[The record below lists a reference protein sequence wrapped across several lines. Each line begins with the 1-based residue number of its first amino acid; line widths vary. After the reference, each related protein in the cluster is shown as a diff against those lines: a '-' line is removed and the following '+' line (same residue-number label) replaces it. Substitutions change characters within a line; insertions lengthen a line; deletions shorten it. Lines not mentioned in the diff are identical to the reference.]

1 MNICKRK
8 PLRLATRLFSMLLGG
23 LVLHAC
29 GGGGGDS
36 VSGIGGTGIVFGT
49 ITGFGS
55 IYVNGDRYRT
65 GSSDFIVDGDL
76 DKSQDDLAVGM
87 VVRLRVEIENGVRT
101 NNAVEVEYDD
111 EVQGPVAAV
120 PVDVPG
126 SGGKLKTFEVFGQ
139 TVTVD
144 ATTTIF
150 DGTSFD
156 GLGAGEIVEV
166 SGFRSSPTAINASYV
181 QRKGD
186 VQSGVSEVELRG
198 TIENHDAGAREFML
212 GTVRVTYDGS
222 TEIEVA
228 DGGLADGQYVEVE
241 GIYNDTPSVYVYA
254 DEIELEE
261 EGFGDDI
268 DEISLQ
274 GVISSY
280 IDIDDFE
287 INGQPIDASAAVVSP
302 GGAQSQLGNGVNVEV
317 EGDIVNGVLIA
328 ESLELRE
335 GESGLKSIVDS
346 VDLPNSS
353 FRVGFAGLGTVD
365 VYTDTQTTF
374 EDDVDVNPLENMKLT
389 DLTDGDFVEV
399 EGIASDDGIL
409 ASVVKRKDDPGELEL
424 EGPVESYDNI
434 GFGWIRVLGLDY
446 VVDPLGGTDFP
457 GFTDATEFFGELEV
471 DDVVEIK
478 DDSANGTAD
487 EVELKD

>member
-1 MNICKRK
+1 MA
-8 PLRLATRLFSMLLGG
+8 ATIFSMLLGSF
-23 LVLHAC
+23 VLHAC
-29 GGGGGDS
+29 GGGSGNS

-55 IYVNGDRYRT
+55 IYVNGDRYST
-65 GSSDFIVDGDL
+65 GASDFIVDGDL
-76 DKSQDDLAVGM
+76 DKTQDDLAVGM
-87 VVRLRVEIENGVRT
+87 VVRLKVEIKNGART
-101 NNAVEVEYDD
+101 SNAVEVEYDD
-111 EVQGPVAAV
+111 EVQGPVASA

-126 SGGKLKTFEVFGQ
+126 SVGKLKTFDVFGQ
-139 TVTVD
+139 TVTID

-156 GLGAGEIVEV
+156 GLGVGEIVEV
-166 SGFRSSPTAINASYV
+166 SGFHSSPTEINASYV
-181 QRKGD
+181 QRKGN

-198 TIENHDAGAREFML
+198 TIENHDAGAREFTL
-212 GTVRVTYDGS
+212 GVVRITYDGN
-222 TEIEVA
+222 TEIEVP
-228 DGGLADGQYVEVE
+228 DGVLADGQYVEVE
-241 GIYNDTPSVYVYA
+241 GIYNSTPSSFYVFA

-261 EGFGDDI
+261 EGFGDEI

-280 IDIDDFE
+280 LGIDDFE
-287 INGQPIDASAAVVSP
+287 INGQPVDASAAVVSP

-317 EGDIVNGVLIA
+317 EGDIVSGVLIA

-346 VDLPNSS
+346 VDLANGS
-353 FRVGFAGLGTVD
+353 FRVGFAGLGTVE
-365 VYTDTQTTF
+365 VYTDAQTTF
-374 EDDVDVNPLENMKLT
+374 EDDVDVNPLENMKLA

-399 EGIASDDGIL
+399 EGIASGDGIL

-424 EGPVESYDNI
+424 EGPVESYDDT
-434 GFGWIRVLGLDY
+434 GLGWIRVLGLDY

-457 GFTDATEFFGELEV
+457 GFTDATEFFNEV
-471 DDVVEIK
+471 DELVQQAVQPVVEIS

-487 EVELKD
+487 AIELDD